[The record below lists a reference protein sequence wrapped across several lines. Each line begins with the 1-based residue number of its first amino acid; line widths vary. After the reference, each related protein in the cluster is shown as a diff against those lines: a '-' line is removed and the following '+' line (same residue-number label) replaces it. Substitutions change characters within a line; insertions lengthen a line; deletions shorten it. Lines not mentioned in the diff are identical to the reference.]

1 MSSTAA
7 LDTKVA
13 ASPICDQRRPP
24 FNFVLNV
31 DRFALLLDVCTA
43 KERAMNRLIACLI
56 GGTVHP
62 TFGGNATTAH
72 IISTDLSQ
80 IYDAASWVG
89 TAELAIVAAVG
100 LGLWLR
106 GHKFAQRT

>member
-1 MSSTAA
+1 
-7 LDTKVA
+7 
-13 ASPICDQRRPP
+13 
-24 FNFVLNV
+24 
-31 DRFALLLDVCTA
+31 
-43 KERAMNRLIACLI
+43 MNRLIACMI
-56 GGTVHP
+56 GGAVHQ
-62 TFGGNATTAH
+62 TLGGNATAH

-106 GHKFAQRT
+106 EHKFAQRT